1 MKGNSELK
9 GSDTLYGFVWGPLEV
24 KRACELPEGR
34 GIVLLQT
41 AHCALEVY
49 FSAKGR
55 TLRVFR
61 GGKELKEV
69 EG

>member
-1 MKGNSELK
+1 MNDNSELK

-24 KRACELPEGR
+24 KRACELPKGR
-34 GIVLLQT
+34 GVVLLQT
-41 AHCALEVY
+41 KHVTLEVY

-61 GGKELKEV
+61 KGKELKEV